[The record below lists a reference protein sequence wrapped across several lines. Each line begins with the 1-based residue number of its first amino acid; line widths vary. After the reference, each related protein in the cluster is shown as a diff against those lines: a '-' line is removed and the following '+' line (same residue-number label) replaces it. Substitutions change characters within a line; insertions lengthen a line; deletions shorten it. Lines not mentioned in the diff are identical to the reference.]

1 MKLLKND
8 FNYIRKMI
16 SQYES
21 EDLINKFPNFEIT
34 DIPVS
39 YRYLELILQP
49 GIYALTD
56 LNTAIQQKLQ
66 FYNTTYKTNGKF
78 LNIQADTISMKSI
91 LTT

>member
-8 FNYIRKMI
+8 FNYIKKMI

-21 EDLINKFPNFEIT
+21 EDLINKFPNFEII

-49 GIYALTD
+49 GIYELTD
-56 LNTAIQQKLQ
+56 LNTAIRQKLQ